1 MQRLRAKATCAVVIA
16 QLIQPTRALVA
27 VQQRPVYL
35 LRRTYTTRGRCL
47 LASDTVLG
55 RRRHIPGQ
63 YWPGRFISG
72 SSFQN
77 AENIT
82 DKAATNNRES
92 ESSRTSKSLYEYE
105 HSNLH
110 RAGFVVDQL
119 GNRTTSTDKDRQIN
133 SETESLMQSDSALS
147 SDDNFPACVESMAAS
162 ATFDP
167 NNYDAMSIFDR
178 TLQQPPEDFLA
189 MQVDDSYLFKN
200 LLAEEE
206 QISVDSFVRRY
217 NDIKAKTEV
226 LENVVGE
233 TGLFPAEEIHVRAQA
248 VEESPPATWI
258 NLPDSKVEEIARQ
271 ALGKRHVNVRAFVS
285 AITIAALRRD
295 KNMVLKELRQSCDVR
310 IQLESGLVP
319 FDKQDRFFQ
328 VSGTVENV
336 AKTFASL
343 SRQIQNV
350 SLSSE
355 DRQLRL
361 LLIVTYRVAGGI
373 SRDPQTLLAVQQIS
387 SATITVSQ
395 NLLYRSTERILIV
408 TAHNNRSLYLAVWE
422 ISKFIAP
429 PDWIHEASAISKTR
443 YQSYAGVRPPSARL
457 TNRRQR
463 QINLDRSNPMK
474 LDEESA
480 RLKSVTVTIPK
491 MHVGFVMGKHGSFQT
506 LVREKTGAY
515 VTIHPHRPQ
524 KTVTN
529 VLDGSSMSS
538 LAEVNTSTMETG
550 DNPKH
555 PIPGSGD
562 FVCVIKSREWSR
574 VNRAAFLYRNRIQLA
589 EARYRR
595 IKNDQLI

>member
-1 MQRLRAKATCAVVIA
+1 MQRLRAKATCAIVIA
-16 QLIQPTRALVA
+16 QLIQFTRHLVA
-27 VQQRPVYL
+27 VQQRPVYF
-35 LRRTYTTRGRCL
+35 LRRTYTTRSRYL
-47 LASDTVLG
+47 LASAGLG
-55 RRRHIPGQ
+55 PLRRHIGQ
-63 YWPGRFISG
+63 YGPGRSISG

-77 AENIT
+77 AENII
-82 DKAATNNRES
+82 DEAATNNRES
-92 ESSRTSKSLYEYE
+92 KSSRTSKSLHEYE

-110 RAGFVVDQL
+110 RAGLVVKEL
-119 GNRTTSTDKDRQIN
+119 VGNRTASTGKDRQIN
-133 SETESLMQSDSALS
+133 SETESLTQSHSALS
-147 SDDNFPACVESMAAS
+147 SDDKIPACIKSMTESAA
-162 ATFDP
+162 FDP

-178 TLQQPPEDFLA
+178 TLQQPPEDFLT

-217 NDIKAKTEV
+217 NDNKAKTEV

-233 TGLFPAEEIHVRAQA
+233 TDLFPAEEIHVRAQA

-258 NLPDSKVEEIARQ
+258 NLPGSEVEEIARQ

-295 KNMVLKELRQSCDVR
+295 KKKVLKELRQSCDVR
-310 IQLESGLVP
+310 IQLETSLVP
-319 FDKQDRFFQ
+319 FDKQDRIFQ

-343 SRQIQNV
+343 SRNIQNV

-373 SRDPQTLLAVQQIS
+373 SRDPQTLLALQQIS
-387 SATITVSQ
+387 CATITVSQ
-395 NLLYRSTERILIV
+395 NLLYRSTDRILIV

-443 YQSYAGVRPPSARL
+443 YQSYVGVRPPSARL

-480 RLKSVTVTIPK
+480 SLKSVTVTIPK

-524 KTVTN
+524 QTVTDA
-529 VLDGSSMSS
+529 LDGSSMNS
-538 LAEVNTSTMETG
+538 LEVNASTLETG

-595 IKNDQLI
+595 IRNDQLI

>member
-1 MQRLRAKATCAVVIA
+1 MQRLRAKATCAVAIA
-16 QLIQPTRALVA
+16 QLVQPTRALVA
-27 VQQRPVYL
+27 VQQWSVYF
-35 LRRTYTTRGRCL
+35 LRRTYTTRSRCL
-47 LASDTVLG
+47 LASDTGLG
-55 RRRHIPGQ
+55 RRRHISKQ
-63 YWPGRFISG
+63 CEPGRFIIR

-82 DKAATNNRES
+82 DKTTANTRES

-105 HSNLH
+105 QPNLH
-110 RAGFVVDQL
+110 TVGFVEEEP
-119 GNRTTSTDKDRQIN
+119 GNRSTVMGKDREIN
-133 SETESLMQSDSALS
+133 SETESLTQSHNALS
-147 SDDNFPACVESMAAS
+147 TDERFPPCIESVAESAA
-162 ATFDP
+162 FDP
-167 NNYDAMSIFDR
+167 NKYDAMSIFDSS
-178 TLQQPPEDFLA
+178 LQQSPEDFLT

-200 LLAEEE
+200 LLGEEE

-217 NDIKAKTEV
+217 NDNKAKVDV
-226 LENVVGE
+226 LENLVGE
-233 TGLFPAEEIHVRAQA
+233 TDLYPAEEIHFHAQA

-271 ALGKRHVNVRAFVS
+271 ALGKMHVNVRAFVS
-285 AITIAALRRD
+285 AITITALRRD
-295 KNMVLKELRQSCDVR
+295 KNKLLKELRQSCDVR
-310 IQLESGLVP
+310 IQLESSLVP
-319 FDKQDRFFQ
+319 FDKQGRVFQ

-343 SRQIQNV
+343 SRIIQNV
-350 SLSSE
+350 SLSGE

-373 SRDPQTLLAVQQIS
+373 SRDPQTIQALQRIS

-395 NLLYRSTERILIV
+395 NLLYHSTDRILIV

-443 YQSYAGVRPPSARL
+443 YQSYVGVRPPSARL

-491 MHVGFVMGKHGSFQT
+491 MHVGFVIGKHGSFQT
-506 LVREKTGAY
+506 MVREKTGAY
-515 VTIHPHRPQ
+515 VTIHPHRSQ
-524 KTVTN
+524 QTVTN
-529 VLDGSSMSS
+529 ALDGRSISS
-538 LAEVNTSTMETG
+538 LEVNASTMETG
-550 DNPKH
+550 NNLKH
-555 PIPGSGD
+555 PIPDSGD

>member
-16 QLIQPTRALVA
+16 HLVQPKRALVV
-27 VQQRPVYL
+27 VQQQPVYF
-35 LRRTYTTRGRCL
+35 LRRTYTTRSRCL

-55 RRRHIPGQ
+55 RRRHIPVQ
-63 YWPGRFISG
+63 YGPGRFISG

-82 DKAATNNRES
+82 DKTATNNRES
-92 ESSRTSKSLYEYE
+92 ESSQTSKSLYEYE
-105 HSNLH
+105 DSNNLH
-110 RAGFVVDQL
+110 SVGFVAGEL
-119 GNRTTSTDKDRQIN
+119 GNRTTSTGKDRQIN
-133 SETESLMQSDSALS
+133 SETESLTQSHNALS
-147 SDDNFPACVESMAAS
+147 SDDKFSACIESMAES

-167 NNYDAMSIFDR
+167 NNYDAMSIFDS
-178 TLQQPPEDFLA
+178 TLQQLPEDFLT

-217 NDIKAKTEV
+217 NDNKAKTEV

-233 TGLFPAEEIHVRAQA
+233 TDLFPAEEIHFRAQA

-295 KNMVLKELRQSCDVR
+295 KNKVLKELRQSCDVR
-310 IQLESGLVP
+310 MQLESSLVP
-319 FDKQDRFFQ
+319 VDKQDRFLQ

-343 SRQIQNV
+343 SRKIQNV
-350 SLSSE
+350 ALSSE

-373 SRDPQTLLAVQQIS
+373 SRDPQTLLTLQQIS

-395 NLLYRSTERILIV
+395 NLLYRSTDRILIV
-408 TAHNNRSLYLAVWE
+408 TAHNNRSLYLALWE
-422 ISKFIAP
+422 ISKFMAP

-443 YQSYAGVRPPSARL
+443 YQSYVGVRPPSARL

-491 MHVGFVMGKHGSFQT
+491 MHVGFVMGKHGSFHT

-524 KTVTN
+524 QTVTN
-529 VLDGSSMSS
+529 ARDGRSMSS
-538 LAEVNTSTMETG
+538 LEVNVGTMGTG

-555 PIPGSGD
+555 PIPDSGD